1 MCTKMLRFNIYDRD
15 KLYPYK
21 EPRKS
26 NSLPMPIMESYLLLL
41 NERMITPPRWFP
53 SQLLTL
59 QRIITLLKVVNSIET
74 PLDIHWRIVFCSNF
88 EFNTLIDD
96 SVLIFGDTM
105 QHQAIESAVN
115 INIGIE
121 DDHPNIENFRECKPL
136 LRHWLPRNMPGD
148 GGQRVRRY
156 Q

>member
-1 MCTKMLRFNIYDRD
+1 MVPKPTAY
-15 KLYPYK
+15 
-21 EPRKS
+21 
-26 NSLPMPIMESYLLLL
+26 
-41 NERMITPPRWFP
+41 
-53 SQLLTL
+53 
-59 QRIITLLKVVNSIET
+59 LLKVVNSIET

-115 INIGIE
+115 IIIGIE
-121 DDHPNIENFRECKPL
+121 DDHPNIENFRERMKPL
-136 LRHWLPRNMPGD
+136 LRHWLPRNMPGN

-156 Q
+156 QWDLWLSFWWKGTLSKRLWRIQKGGLNFKV